1 MVGPMRRRVTFLI
14 ALFALARH
22 SVAVADGPS
31 HTRIPNLNADE
42 VAALVRAHRPIAP
55 PLGDDASGPNM
66 SNGLASTA
74 NESEPR
80 GPSASPAGRRMADF
94 SPDRET
100 SFEGNADYFEVF
112 SPAIAPYKRVSSL
125 DAVVMGPDGRTP
137 VLAVASRRL
146 APVPI
151 EDASRRIGDG
161 RARDSFWGTITLDF
175 SGGTEIP
182 LPSVSP
188 ESRILGVI
196 SEPNVE
202 LSFGRD
208 SAGNYVARTRQSES
222 RSIAVRFLMDAP
234 RDTFGGPIPDGDLS
248 SVASRVPT
256 MPESVRARALRFA
269 GELGLSRRSRYK
281 TVVDT
286 LVSHFRSFVESDV
299 PPSDSG
305 DTFLDLARGKRG
317 VCRHRA
323 YAFVITAQALGV
335 PSRFLSNEAHAWVE
349 VMLPSGTWRR
359 IDLGGAAAGLVPHRT
374 ANVPQYDA
382 RLPDALPTPP
392 EYIEAYRVAAENARA
407 AAASQAAESSS
418 SAAGGPGGAGGAGA
432 LAGGAAAGASLPASW
447 RATETAPQARP
458 GGAPN
463 AAATNAAPVSLTL
476 DELPPS
482 VFRGRQA
489 LITGRVADGAGTGA
503 MSLRV
508 EVSLVTSRGDRFL
521 PLGVAV
527 TDERGRFA
535 VTFSI
540 PHDVPPGEYRL
551 YVATPG
557 DARYQPAA
565 VE

>member
-14 ALFALARH
+14 ALFALVRH
-22 SVAVADGPS
+22 SVVVADGPS
-31 HTRIPNLNADE
+31 HTRIPNLSADE

-66 SNGLASTA
+66 SNGLASA
-74 NESEPR
+74 ASESEPR

-146 APVPI
+146 EAVPI
-151 EDASRRIGDG
+151 EDAARRIGDG
-161 RARDSFWGTITLDF
+161 RARDSFWGTVTLDF

-188 ESRILGVI
+188 ESRVLGVLT
-196 SEPNVE
+196 EPNVE

-234 RDTFGGPIPDGDLS
+234 RDTFGGPIPDGDFS
-248 SVASRVPT
+248 SIASRVPT
-256 MPESVRARALRFA
+256 MPESVRVRALRFA

-281 TVVDT
+281 AVVDT

-305 DTFLDLARGKRG
+305 DTFSDLARGKRG

-323 YAFVITAQALGV
+323 YAFVITAQALGI

-407 AAASQAAESSS
+407 AAASRAAESSAS
-418 SAAGGPGGAGGAGA
+418 SASGVGGGAGGAA
-432 LAGGAAAGASLPASW
+432 PVASLPASW
-447 RATETAPQARP
+447 RATETVPQASA
-458 GGAPN
+458 GAAPRDRASN
-463 AAATNAAPVSLTL
+463 ASPVSLTL
-476 DELPPS
+476 DDAPPS

-489 LITGRVADGAGTGA
+489 LITGRVADGAGAGA
-503 MSLRV
+503 PSLRV

-521 PLGVAV
+521 PLGVTV